1 MYPSIFTVAGFGHT
15 AFVISRVFGSWSQSI
30 RDKEYLVE
38 MRLRNHDPEAEI
50 KRLADFTKR
59 TDDIIKDIQFFI
71 NNAAQKPEDVRED
84 EEDVDPDEEGDE

>member
-15 AFVISRVFGSWSQSI
+15 AFVVSRIFGSWSQAI

-38 MRLRNHDPEAEI
+38 MRLRNHDPDADI

-59 TDDIIKDIQFFI
+59 TDDFIKDIQFI
-71 NNAAQKPEDVRED
+71 LNANQKPEDARED
-84 EEDVDPDEEGDE
+84 EEDPDPDEEGDE